1 MLYQVACQRQMGHS
15 DWQCLRP
22 VYERYNCI
30 LLYSL
35 HKRHQTQCVS
45 FIGDLSSAVVTC
57 CGRNIS
63 VSRHEI
69 LSKYVQRE
77 SSCSVGTEQT
87 NVTNDFRAS
96 KRRTCRTT
104 SPLADIEPRS
114 STIRTTPHTH
124 THTAPRRSATNT
136 GREATSRSNIYFL
149 LQSVCFVAHK
159 TTVALWRRKPG
170 SGSTFQQPPCSD
182 QR

>member
-124 THTAPRRSATNT
+124 TLHRVAQQQIRGARRR
-136 GREATSRSNIYFL
+136 REVTYIFFYRVFVL
-149 LQSVCFVAHK
+149 LP
-159 TTVALWRRKPG
+159 TRLR
-170 SGSTFQQPPCSD
+170 
-182 QR
+182 